1 MKILYHHRTKSR
13 DGQYVHI
20 SELQAAFRRR
30 GHDLYEVAPGGR
42 DEVAFGG
49 EARGLSLISKL
60 VPNGMREIL
69 EWGYNGVSY
78 LALQRAVHAY
88 DPDVIY
94 ERYALGNV
102 AGIMAARRF
111 QLPLLLEVNAPLAEE
126 RGRFGGLTFP
136 EAAQK
141 LETFICRQS
150 NQVLAVTEVLKAK
163 LVEAGAPADRVV
175 VIPNG
180 IDPRQFNADQP
191 VLEAKRRLG
200 LDGKIVLGF
209 TGFCRPWHGLDRV
222 VRLMARRDDVLS
234 DAHFLIVGDGPA
246 CPGLLD
252 LAKDLDIP
260 DRVSVT
266 GVVPRDRLPAHIAA
280 FDIALQPDVTSY
292 ASPLKLFEYMAL
304 AKAVVAPNRANIR
317 EVVADGVSASLFP
330 PEDEEAMGEAILR
343 LVVDPGLRERLGR
356 GARARI
362 ESRPYTWD
370 HNAERID
377 RIVAEV
383 RGR

>member
-30 GHDLYEVAPGGR
+30 GHDLYEVAPGGG

-49 EARGLSLISKL
+49 ESRGLSLISKL
-60 VPNGMREIL
+60 VPSAMREIL
-69 EWGYNGVSY
+69 EWGYNAVSY
-78 LALQRAVHAY
+78 LALQRAVLAY
-88 DPDVIY
+88 APDVIY

-102 AGIMAARRF
+102 AGVLAARRF
-111 QLPLLLEVNAPLAEE
+111 RLPLLLEVNAPLAEE

-136 EAAQK
+136 KAAQK

-150 NQVLAVTEVLKAK
+150 DRVLAVTEVLKAK

-180 IDPRQFNADQP
+180 IDPKQFNADQP
-191 VLEAKRRLG
+191 VPEAKRRLG
-200 LDGKIVLGF
+200 LEGKVVLGF

-222 VRLMARRDDVLS
+222 VRLMARRDDVLR
-234 DAHFLIVGDGPA
+234 DADFLIVGDGPA

-252 LAKDLDIP
+252 LAKELGIP
-260 DRVSVT
+260 DRVTVT

-292 ASPLKLFEYMAL
+292 ASPLKLFEYMA
-304 AKAVVAPNRANIR
+304 P
-317 EVVADGVSASLFP
+317 ASC
-330 PEDEEAMGEAILR
+330 
-343 LVVDPGLRERLGR
+343 
-356 GARARI
+356 
-362 ESRPYTWD
+362 
-370 HNAERID
+370 
-377 RIVAEV
+377 
-383 RGR
+383 